1 MYRGN
6 DWEREMKLGT
16 FSLEPLRA
24 GEDAQAK
31 KQ

>member
-1 MYRGN
+1 MHRSN
-6 DWEREMKLGT
+6 DEERKVKLGT

-31 KQ
+31 KR